1 MGEKVFAEPAWI
13 GGLGNFV
20 LGLELNAQGATNL
33 VSGHAGSTGEFNG
46 LMGVLRGP
54 IDQLHGGTKVRQKT
68 IGPALFDS
76 GIHLKQAAWDYTSTD
91 HEAGVGIRHTVLGM
105 PWALSVAG
113 PVPSQPRATV
123 ADVPGVESIGTVS
136 SVDVSPPPAQ
146 EVDWQAVIEDTAG
159 WLGDADEAIKT
170 LTGGWSPLEH
180 ALQPVSGNW
189 MELRRIG
196 LVYGKSGTAFDSVAG
211 DLAVGDR
218 QIDARWNGRAAVSY
232 THYSTAM
239 RRGLE
244 WEGAAGG
251 LLSRGLQLAAD
262 KLQEA
267 AKSVLRLLKDGL
279 SRFIKVDSWQGI
291 LKLAAKAVPGL
302 GQATAVAEVALLLNE
317 IRETVV
323 PLVTEIEQGV
333 QALQKFI
340 EFSKDPVAW
349 AKGKAQAEV
358 DKQLQPLGEFLK
370 KVDLADDLVV
380 AGQAGRV
387 ADRPMTPY
395 VPGTGPQVWEDA
407 S

>member
-54 IDQLHGGTKVRQKT
+54 IDQLHGGTTLRQKT

-123 ADVPGVESIGTVS
+123 ADVPG
-136 SVDVSPPPAQ
+136 Q

-159 WLGDADEAIKT
+159 WLGDADEAIKM

-218 QIDARWNGRAAVSY
+218 QIDAHWNGRAAVSY

-239 RRGLE
+239 CRGLE

-279 SRFIKVDSWQGI
+279 SRFIKVDSW
-291 LKLAAKAVPGL
+291 
-302 GQATAVAEVALLLNE
+302 
-317 IRETVV
+317 
-323 PLVTEIEQGV
+323 
-333 QALQKFI
+333 
-340 EFSKDPVAW
+340 
-349 AKGKAQAEV
+349 
-358 DKQLQPLGEFLK
+358 
-370 KVDLADDLVV
+370 
-380 AGQAGRV
+380 
-387 ADRPMTPY
+387 
-395 VPGTGPQVWEDA
+395 
-407 S
+407 